1 MKQSLTI
8 LVCLLA
14 AVLVVV
20 ALNGLPALAQ
30 EEPAAPAPAEQTPA
44 DAGAPLAGTGDDA
57 LPQAG
62 GAANDQACRLCHAD
76 LTGTLTLPSGEEL
89 GLGVDLAALNDSVHG
104 QHAAQQMSCTD
115 CHSDRQH
122 YRFPHEP
129 PPAQTLAEYRDYTAQ
144 SCERCHVSAELHN
157 PGHLQALQAA
167 IQESGLEGSAAV
179 AQTDLPN
186 CVDCHGSHAVEPA
199 EVMYAAPIAF
209 CRTCHQE
216 FENERL
222 EAVHTE
228 VVASLDSPEHNCTTC
243 HSDTLQSADQQC
255 KNCHSLLTSWIT
267 LESGEV
273 IDPHITPAH
282 IDASVHGFRE
292 IDGMQY
298 TPLECTDCHRDEE
311 YTSYP
316 HPDLEF
322 ATRRELTL
330 ARETIC
336 QDCHTNIFDETR
348 DGIHHQ
354 ALEEGN
360 QDAATCFDC
369 HGSHE
374 IQPPNEPRQRVSATC
389 GNCHNEVEQEYVN
402 SVHGAALIGENN
414 PDVPVCT
421 DCHGVH
427 NIGQATSSEFRLAS
441 TDMCGRCHSDAS
453 IMDKYGISTNVM
465 ETYVADFHGTTTVLF
480 ARESVHQEI
489 NTAVCYDCHGIHNIL
504 PANDENSQIMRANLV
519 ATCQQCH
526 PDANEN
532 FSASWMSHYEPS
544 LEHYPLV
551 YFVNLFYRVVIPV
564 TVGAFVL
571 FIASDVY
578 RRLWDRMRG
587 RKEEH

>member
-1 MKQSLTI
+1 
-8 LVCLLA
+8 VVAGLA
-14 AVLVVV
+14 VF
-20 ALNGLPALAQ
+20 ALNGLPAQAQ
-30 EEPAAPAPAEQTPA
+30 DQPEPAAATAGAAQEPVQEPAPASGPA
-44 DAGAPLAGTGDDA
+44 VS
-57 LPQAG
+57 
-62 GAANDQACRLCHAD
+62 GAANDQACRLCHVD
-76 LTGTLTLPSGEEL
+76 MTGTLTLPSGEEL
-89 GLGVDLAALNDSVHG
+89 GLGVDLTALNDSVHG
-104 QHAAQQMSCTD
+104 QHAAQQMACTD
-115 CHSDRQH
+115 CHSDRQR
-122 YRFPHEP
+122 YQYPHEP
-129 PPAQTLAEYRDYTAQ
+129 PPAQTLAEYRDFAAQ

-157 PGHLQALQAA
+157 PGHLQALQAEMQA
-167 IQESGLEGSAAV
+167 SGLEGAAAL
-179 AQTDLPN
+179 AQTALPN
-186 CVDCHGSHAVEPA
+186 CVDCHGSHAVIPA
-199 EVMYAAPIAF
+199 ADLYAAPIAF
-209 CRTCHQE
+209 CRNCHQT
-216 FENERL
+216 FEDERL

-243 HSDTLQSADQQC
+243 HSDTVQSADAQC
-255 KNCHSLLTSWIT
+255 KNCHSLLTSWVT
-267 LESGEV
+267 LASGEV
-273 IDPHITPAH
+273 IDPHVTPAH

-292 IDGMQY
+292 VDGMQY
-298 TPLECTDCHRDEE
+298 TPLECTDCHRDAE

-316 HPDLEF
+316 HPQLEF

-336 QDCHTNIFDETR
+336 QDCHTNIFEETR
-348 DGIHHQ
+348 DGIHNR

-389 GNCHNEVEQEYVN
+389 GNCHNEIEQEYVN

-427 NIGQATSSEFRLAS
+427 NIAQATSNQFRLAS
-441 TDMCGRCHSDAS
+441 TEMCGKCHSDAS
-453 IMDKYGISTNVM
+453 IMDKYNISTDVM
-465 ETYVADFHGTTTVLF
+465 ATYVADFHGTTSVLF
-480 ARESVHQEI
+480 ARETVDQKI

-504 PANDENSQIMRANLV
+504 PATDENSQIMRANLL

-526 PDANEN
+526 PDATEN
-532 FSASWMSHYEPS
+532 FSASWMSHYRPS

-551 YFVNLFYRVVIPV
+551 YFVNLFYRIIIPL

-587 RKEEH
+587 RKGEH

>member
-1 MKQSLTI
+1 MKQSLTF
-8 LVCLLA
+8 LVCLFVAGLA
-14 AVLVVV
+14 VF

-30 EEPAAPAPAEQTPA
+30 EQPDPAAAGQAATEAAPEQSVPAEL
-44 DAGAPLAGTGDDA
+44 PLLASST
-57 LPQAG
+57 
-62 GAANDQACRLCHAD
+62 ANDQACRLCHATM
-76 LTGTLTLPSGEEL
+76 TGTLTLPSGEEL
-89 GLGVDLAALNDSVHG
+89 GLGVDVAGLSASVHG
-104 QHAAQQMSCTD
+104 QHAAQQLACTD
-115 CHSDRQH
+115 CHSDRQR
-122 YRFPHEP
+122 YQYPHEP

-157 PGHLQALQAA
+157 PGHLQAVQA
-167 IQESGLEGSAAV
+167 G
-179 AQTDLPN
+179 TNPDLPN
-186 CVDCHGSHAVEPA
+186 CVDCHGSHEVETA
-199 EVMYAAPIAF
+199 EALYAAPISF
-209 CRTCHQE
+209 CRECHQT

-222 EAVHTE
+222 GAVHTE

-243 HSDTLQSADQQC
+243 HSDTVQSTDQQC

-273 IDPHITPAH
+273 IDPHVTPAH

-292 IDGMQY
+292 VDGMQY

-348 DGIHHQ
+348 DGIHNQ
-354 ALEEGN
+354 ALAGGN

-374 IQPPNEPRQRVSATC
+374 IQPPNEPRQRVSDTC
-389 GNCHNEVEQEYVN
+389 GACHEEIEQQYVQ
-402 SVHGAALIGENN
+402 SVHGAALVGENN

-421 DCHGVH
+421 DCHGAH
-427 NIGQATSSEFRLAS
+427 NVAQATGNEFRLAS
-441 TDMCGRCHSDAS
+441 TQMCGNCHGDQS
-453 IMDKYGISTNVM
+453 IMDKYGISTDVM
-465 ETYVADFHGTTTVLF
+465 ATYVADFHGTTSVLF
-480 ARESVHQEI
+480 ARETVDQKI

-504 PANDENSQIMRANLV
+504 PATDENSQIMQANLL

-526 PDANEN
+526 PDATEN
-532 FSASWMSHYEPS
+532 FSASWMSHYRPS

-578 RRLWDRMRG
+578 RRLLDRMRG
-587 RKEEH
+587 RKGEHH